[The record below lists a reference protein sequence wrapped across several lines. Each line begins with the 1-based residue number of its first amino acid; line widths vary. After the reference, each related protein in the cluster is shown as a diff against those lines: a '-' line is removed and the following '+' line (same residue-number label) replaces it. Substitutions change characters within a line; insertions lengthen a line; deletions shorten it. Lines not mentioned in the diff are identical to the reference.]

1 MVSTKTVLPRHKRV
15 DDPPRMRLTERDTQ
29 VVLAVYEYR
38 ALRREQIERL
48 FFPSRNTANER
59 LQRLYQHGFLERRW
73 APVEFGQGTSQAIY
87 LLAEKGAD
95 LVAQQLGIDRGTV
108 AWQESH
114 NEVGSPFLEH
124 TLMVNDVRIAVTQ
137 AASQA
142 GYTIEKWVKE
152 EALKE
157 TKDTV
162 QVETSG
168 GARRKIAVIADAYF
182 VLNLGDKRAHFFLE
196 VDRATE
202 ANKRWALKAQA
213 YRVYTES
220 GKYSE
225 RYGTRSLRV
234 LTVTIGPK
242 RLANLK
248 HTTEKAGGRQ
258 MFWFTTL
265 EQASAGDGLLAEKIW
280 EIAGQEGSNVL
291 I

>member
-1 MVSTKTVLPRHKRV
+1 MLPRHKRV
-15 DDPPRMRLTERDTQ
+15 DDPPRMRLTERDTR
-29 VVLAVYEYR
+29 VVLAVYDYR
-38 ALRREQIERL
+38 ALRREQIEKL

-73 APVEFGQGTSQAIY
+73 SPVEYGQGTSQAIY

-95 LVAQQLGIDRGTV
+95 LVAQQLGVDRGAV

-114 NEVGSPFLEH
+114 NQVGSPFLEH
-124 TLMVNDVRIAVTQ
+124 TLMVNEVRIAVTQ

-142 GYTIEKWVKE
+142 GYRVEKWVKE
-152 EALKE
+152 EELKAR
-157 TKDTV
+157 KDYV
-162 QVETSG
+162 DVSTSG
-168 GARRKIAVIADAYF
+168 GARRKIAVIADGYF
-182 VLNLGDKRAHFFLE
+182 VLNLGDKRAHFLLE

-202 ANKRWALKAQA
+202 ANKRWGMRVQA
-213 YRVYTES
+213 YRIYTES

-248 HTTEKAGGRQ
+248 RTTERAGGRQ

-265 EQASAGDGLLAEKIW
+265 ERVGAGEGVLSGKIW
-280 EIAGQEGSNVL
+280 EIAGQEGSSAL

>member
-1 MVSTKTVLPRHKRV
+1 MLPRHKRV

-29 VVLAVYEYR
+29 VVLAVYDYR
-38 ALRREQIERL
+38 ALRREQIGKL

-73 APVEFGQGTSQAIY
+73 SPVEYGQGTSQAIY

-95 LVAQQLGIDRGTV
+95 LVAQQLGVDRGAV

-114 NEVGSPFLEH
+114 NQVGSPFLEH
-124 TLMVNDVRIAVTQ
+124 TLMVNEVRIAVTQ

-142 GYTIEKWVKE
+142 GYRVEKWVKE
-152 EALKE
+152 EELKAR
-157 TKDTV
+157 KDYV
-162 QVETSG
+162 DVSTSG
-168 GARRKIAVIADAYF
+168 GARRKIAVIADGYF
-182 VLNLGDKRAHFFLE
+182 VLNLGDKRAHFLLE

-202 ANKRWALKAQA
+202 ANKRWAMRVQA

-220 GKYSE
+220 GRYSE

-248 HTTEKAGGRQ
+248 RTTERAGGRQ

-265 EQASAGDGLLAEKIW
+265 ERVGAGEGVLSGKIW
-280 EIAGQEGSNVL
+280 EIAGQEGSSAL